1 MKESGH
7 WYSRTGESC
16 HTTKGAN
23 GKDRPTTL
31 RDARKLNLLP
41 SVTTIF
47 NVLAKPQLD
56 DWKQRQITASAIRC
70 FQAMP
75 GDFHCSDRGE
85 ELHARIIEEAFKQ
98 VEDAADLGTAI
109 HKAIE
114 NHFTGLAHDDNHT
127 PYVVAVDAWKAREG
141 VQFVAQELRL
151 VSTAYGYAGTT
162 DAAMTSKRGR
172 GILDFKSR
180 KTKEGQPVTS
190 YETQPMQI
198 AAYHM
203 AHYGEILDTDV
214 GCNCYISTTEQGRV
228 EAVWYD
234 AAQLRA
240 EWEAFKH
247 AVKLWQ
253 HFKGYVPAA

>member
-7 WYSRTGESC
+7 WYDRTGAAC

-23 GKDRPTTL
+23 GNSRATTL

-47 NVLAKPQLD
+47 GVLAKPQLD
-56 DWKQRQITASAIRC
+56 DWKHRQITAAALREPRFIDE
-70 FQAMP
+70 AP
-75 GDFHCSDRGE
+75 DTYHG
-85 ELHARIIEEAFKQ
+85 RIMEEAFKQ

-114 NHFTGLAHDDNHT
+114 NHFTGLVYDPSMEA
-127 PYVVAVDAWKAREG
+127 YVVAVDAWKTQEG
-141 VQFVAQELRL
+141 VEFLAHELRL
-151 VSTAYGYAGTT
+151 VSLEHGYAGTT
-162 DAAMTSKRGR
+162 DAAMLSKRGR

-190 YETQPMQI
+190 YDTQPMQI

-203 AHYGEILDTDV
+203 AHYGQILDTDV
-214 GCNCYISTTEQGRV
+214 GCNCYISTTEPGRV

-240 EWEAFKH
+240 EWEAFKC

-253 HFKGYVPAA
+253 HFKGYVPTFN